1 MIAVRWEYIQYSIV
15 NKRAKKKM
23 LLCAPDGTLSEGRGL
38 SLLSREKDAPCG
50 VSRLT
55 LIPPES
61 AIFRSKQR
69 WVLCIWLFNN
79 QAKLRKSSF
88 SCEGVETNMKSKLLL
103 PVVLFFILESAAVSS
118 IDSLSHTFKSNF
130 YILAMVVLGIIVLL
144 YLFGKVKSVK
154 E

>member
-1 MIAVRWEYIQYSIV
+1 
-15 NKRAKKKM
+15 
-23 LLCAPDGTLSEGRGL
+23 
-38 SLLSREKDAPCG
+38 
-50 VSRLT
+50 
-55 LIPPES
+55 
-61 AIFRSKQR
+61 
-69 WVLCIWLFNN
+69 
-79 QAKLRKSSF
+79 
-88 SCEGVETNMKSKLLL
+88 MKSKLLL